1 MSEHHAQPAAA
12 ATEYH
17 VVEHHSPIKTPT
29 QLIVVVVLSFVVP
42 VIALILVAG
51 VIVGTPNTR
60 TDNPALTEAAV
71 AQRIQPVGQF
81 AAADASAAGG
91 AAKSGEEV
99 VKGAC
104 IACHGAGVLGAAKIG
119 DKAAWGKLIA
129 QGLDRL
135 TASAIK
141 GVRQMP
147 PRGGDTSLSDLE
159 IARAIVY
166 MANQSGGSL
175 KEPAAPAA
183 AKK

>member
-1 MSEHHAQPAAA
+1 MSEHHAQPPA
-12 ATEYH
+12 EYH

-42 VIALILVAG
+42 VIALIMIAA
-51 VIVGTPNTR
+51 VIVGTPNTSAS
-60 TDNPALTEAAV
+60 NPALADAAV
-71 AQRIQPVGQF
+71 AQRIQPTGQF
-81 AAADASAAGG
+81 LAAGASASG

-119 DKAAWGKLIA
+119 DKAAWSKLIG
-129 QGLDRL
+129 QGLDKL
-135 TASAIK
+135 TANAIK

-147 PRGGDTSLSDLE
+147 PRGGDSSLSDTD